1 MRLRSSIGRS
11 WRRIRLCRSGGIG
24 VIALEVLGLTGG
36 LAGVLRVE
44 VAAHLCGL
52 RNFDNDQESK
62 SGEVETIGDIEERKR
77 CSFI

>member
-1 MRLRSSIGRS
+1 MRLRSSVGRS

-44 VAAHLCGL
+44 VAAHLCGFL
-52 RNFDNDQESK
+52 TVIKKITLGK
-62 SGEVETIGDIEERKR
+62 SRQLEILKR
-77 CSFI
+77 GKGVLSYE